1 MLSYRHAFHAGNY
14 ADVLKHLVLVKS
26 FEYMLQ
32 KPAPI
37 MYIDTHSGAGRYP
50 FDNSMSQKTNE
61 YAEGAGALRVDR
73 LPESFAGYAELL
85 ESFAAE
91 RVYPGSPL
99 IAAQML
105 RREDK
110 LRMFELH
117 PSDFSKLDK
126 LFSRDRRARVEQ
138 SDGHKGL
145 KGLLPAQQKRAL
157 VLMDPSFEVKK
168 EYQEVVA
175 SLVEGYKRMP
185 GATFLLWYPVVQR
198 EQIDRMIQQLRKS
211 KIKNIWQFELGV
223 AADSKE
229 YGMTA
234 SGVIAINPAWVL
246 PKQMEELLPELQ
258 RQLAPEGGFY
268 KVENLVAE

>member
-14 ADVLKHLVLVKS
+14 ADVLKHLILVKS

-50 FDNSMSQKTNE
+50 FDNSMSQQTNE
-61 YAEGAGALRVDR
+61 YADGAGALRLDR
-73 LPESFAGYAELL
+73 LPESFSGYAELL
-85 ESFAAE
+85 ERFAKE

-99 IAAQML
+99 IASEML

-117 PSDFSKLDK
+117 PSDFDKLDK
-126 LFSRDRRARVEQ
+126 LFARDRRAVVAQ

-157 VLMDPSFEVKK
+157 ILMDPSFEVKR
-168 EYQEVVA
+168 EYQEVV
-175 SLVEGYKRMP
+175 SSIVEAYKRMS

-198 EQIDRMIQQLRKS
+198 EQIDLMIQRLRKS

-223 AADSKE
+223 EADTKE

-234 SGVIAINPAWVL
+234 SGIIAINPAWVL
-246 PKQMEELLPELQ
+246 PKQMEELLPYCSSSYPQ
-258 RQLAPEGGFY
+258 RAAFTKLRI
-268 KVENLVAE
+268 